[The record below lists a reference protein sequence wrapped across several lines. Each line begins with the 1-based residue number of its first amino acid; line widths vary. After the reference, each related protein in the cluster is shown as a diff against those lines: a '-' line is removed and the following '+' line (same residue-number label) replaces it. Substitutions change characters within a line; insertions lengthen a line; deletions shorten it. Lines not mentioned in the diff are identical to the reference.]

1 MKAWNTPPPAL
12 PKGMVLDGRFEL
24 GPRLGC
30 GSFGEVYQARQLVFG
45 RPLRE
50 VAIKL
55 FAPTHVTANNV
66 QEVFRDALTL
76 LELQEQRPNLEVQ
89 RHLIQ
94 VFDMGL
100 LGEPSRAFLSMQ
112 LVRGKQTVVDAV
124 RRHELQGMPAEL
136 ALMFLRQ
143 LLIPLAWMHTLPDPI
158 MHGDLKPDNILLTDD
173 KQLVL
178 TDFGLAA
185 RLSEGIRGGALA
197 YQAPE
202 TLAGL
207 PGGPAAD
214 MYAVG
219 LIWCELLTGA
229 SPFANVGLAEQAA
242 RDREGHLHQHLLA
255 RDQLADSLSRHVWT
269 DRPGAP
275 QVSKLENALRDH
287 PQLKRL
293 LHRCLPVAPSD
304 RWQDAK
310 ELLQHL
316 DQYER
321 TGQVAAPVFQ
331 AADTRPPELIAVR
344 KLLADGHVL
353 LEQGCHEAALESFQ
367 RAAATGSDLMEA
379 WEGICQTALALHRRD
394 LAQEAYVAAQK
405 AQPKATTV
413 TRMQIA
419 LCEFDGK
426 RELAIALRKRL
437 SESTSS
443 INGQS
448 KPA

>member
-1 MKAWNTPPPAL
+1 MKSWNTPPPAL
-12 PKGMVLDGRFEL
+12 PQGTVLDGRFEL

-45 RPLRE
+45 RSLRE

-55 FAPTHVTANNV
+55 FAPTHVSANNV

-76 LELQEQRPNLEVQ
+76 LELQEQHPKLEVQ

-112 LVRGKQTVVDAV
+112 LVRGRQTVVDAV
-124 RRHELQGMPAEL
+124 RRHGAHGMPPEL
-136 ALMFLRQ
+136 SLMFLRQ

-207 PGGPAAD
+207 PGKPDAD
-214 MYAVG
+214 VYAIG

-229 SPFANVGLAEQAA
+229 NPFADVGLAERAA
-242 RDREGHLHQHLLA
+242 GDHEGHLQRHLLA
-255 RDQLADSLSRHVWT
+255 REQLADLLSGQVWK
-269 DRPGAP
+269 D
-275 QVSKLENALRDH
+275 VSGTLKLAKLESALRDH
-287 PQLKRL
+287 PQLKWL
-293 LHRCLPVAPSD
+293 IQRCLSLTPSD
-304 RWQDAK
+304 RWQNAD
-310 ELLQHL
+310 ELLQHI

-321 TGQVAAPVFQ
+321 TGQIIASPAPM
-331 AADTRPPELIAVR
+331 ADTQPKEFIAVR
-344 KLLADGHVL
+344 KLLADGQAL
-353 LEQGCHEAALESFQ
+353 LDQGCFEAALKSFQ
-367 RAAATGSDLMEA
+367 SAVATGSNLMEA
-379 WEGICQTALALHRRD
+379 WEGICQTALALRRRE

-405 AQPKATTV
+405 IQPKAAIV
-413 TRMQIA
+413 TRILIA
-419 LCEFDGK
+419 LYEFDGK
-426 RELAIALRKRL
+426 HELANALKRRL
-437 SESTSS
+437 SEATVLKSKNSS
-443 INGQS
+443 
-448 KPA
+448 A